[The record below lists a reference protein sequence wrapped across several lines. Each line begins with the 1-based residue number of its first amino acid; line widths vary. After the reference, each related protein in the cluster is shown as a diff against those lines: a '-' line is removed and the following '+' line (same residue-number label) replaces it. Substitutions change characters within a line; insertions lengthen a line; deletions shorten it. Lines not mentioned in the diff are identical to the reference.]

1 MQELWKGVRERTRP
15 SRKLAAMVMGRP
27 GVELVVLEE
36 DEDLK
41 MRPET

>member
-1 MQELWKGVRERTRP
+1 LQELWKGVRERTRP

-27 GVELVVLEE
+27 GVEVSF
-36 DEDLK
+36 EDLK